1 MANGMG
7 LLTMTA
13 AIAYS
18 DAMTDQHEYRRHLTD
33 QYRKDVHCLIT
44 QGRWPPPWVNE
55 DFAIQHDEARLLTA
69 IADNAGLHWRDD
81 NRAICQSVAFAL
93 GMNAIGNAKATI
105 KRCLALGYIKARHD
119 RDMAVIML
127 DLTDLGA
134 AMLELWE
141 DEQHLR
147 TGET

>member
-1 MANGMG
+1 MVDRMEH
-7 LLTMTA
+7 LTYTEPMQ
-13 AIAYS
+13 
-18 DAMTDQHEYRRHLTD
+18 DQSIYRKQLTD
-33 QYRKDVHCLIT
+33 QYRKDVSTLIT

-69 IADNAGLHWRDD
+69 IADNAGMAWRDD

-141 DEQHLR
+141 CENSREQEN
-147 TGET
+147 GKP